1 MFRGFEKGL
10 KGDPLVF
17 GSPEDDIKGEEESC
31 KLGSNSYLGKTIR
44 TPEPT
49 VC

>member
-1 MFRGFEKGL
+1 MFRGSKKGL

-17 GSPEDDIKGEEESC
+17 GSPEDEIKGEEESC
-31 KLGSNSYLGKTIR
+31 KLGSNLYSGKTIR
-44 TPEPT
+44 TLEPT